1 MRLFKR
7 LSQVWEIL
15 DSYSAKG
22 PVSLHLKAWAKQ
34 HKEAGSKDRREL
46 QAMVY
51 AWFRLGH
58 LGADKPKEQRLAAAI
73 FLFQEGLEH
82 YVDDTFTLE
91 LLPATLHK
99 LKTATWSE
107 RFDALLKEWSQTSEA
122 YFPYSAEISTEFN
135 LAYFIRQMSQ
145 SPHFWFR
152 ARRKRADEFEQLLK
166 EKKVEYIRK
175 EQFFAFHRG
184 FNLES
189 ILPKKQAIYGEVQ
202 DYASGRTVEL
212 LKLEGK
218 EKLWDVCAAS
228 GGKSLA
234 MLDRFPHLRLMCS
247 DVRPAI
253 LKNLDAR
260 IKETGL
266 PVPEYK
272 ATDIANKQSW
282 PFVQHFAPVDVL
294 VCDVP
299 CSGSG
304 TWSRNP
310 ERLTLFSDAELKQ
323 LIPLQTAIVKN
334 AAQFLRKG
342 GQLLYITCSVFHAE
356 NEDQVAIL
364 KDSGFELIE
373 SGYLGG
379 PEEGSDT
386 LYRALLRKIS

>member
-7 LSQVWEIL
+7 QSQVWEIL
-15 DSYSAKG
+15 DSYTAKG

-58 LGADKPKEQRLAAAI
+58 LGADKPKDQRLAAAL
-73 FLFQEGLEH
+73 FLFQDGLEH
-82 YVDDTFTLE
+82 YTEDLFTLE
-91 LLPATLHK
+91 LLPKSLHSLAT
-99 LKTATWSE
+99 AEWSA
-107 RFDALLKEWSQTSEA
+107 RFEALLAAWDLNTA
-122 YFPYSAEISTEFN
+122 DYFPYLGELSDAFSAD
-135 LAYFIRQMSQ
+135 YFIRQMSQ
-145 SPHFWFR
+145 APHFWFR
-152 ARRKRADEFEQLLK
+152 SRRKRSDELEQVLNS
-166 EKKVEYIRK
+166 KKVEFIRK

-184 FNLES
+184 FNLIS
-189 ILPKKQAIYGEVQ
+189 VLPKKQAIYGEVQ

-218 EKLWDVCAAS
+218 EKVWDVCAAS

-234 MLDRFPHLRLMCS
+234 ILDRYPNLRLMCS

-253 LKNLDAR
+253 LRNLEAR

-266 PVPEYK
+266 PVPEHK
-272 ATDIANKQSW
+272 ATDIANKPTW
-282 PFVQHFAPVDVL
+282 PFTEHIAPVDVL

-310 ERLTLFSDAELKQ
+310 ERISLFSEAELDA
-323 LIPLQTAIVKN
+323 LVPLQAAIVKN

-342 GQLLYITCSVFHAE
+342 GQFLYITCSVFKKE
-356 NEDQVAIL
+356 NEDQVQAL
-364 KDSGFELIE
+364 LEQGFELVE

-379 PEEGSDT
+379 PDEGADT
-386 LYRALLRKIS
+386 LYRALLRKS